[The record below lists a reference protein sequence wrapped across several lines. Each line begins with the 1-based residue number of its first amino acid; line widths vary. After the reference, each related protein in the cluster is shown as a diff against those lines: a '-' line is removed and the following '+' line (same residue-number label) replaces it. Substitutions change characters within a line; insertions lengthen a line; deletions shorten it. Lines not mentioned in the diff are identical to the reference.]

1 MATRRKAH
9 AVQIYDGAWYALGGF
24 THQHCCDC
32 GLVHKLEHKLEKG
45 RIFERVT
52 RDDKAT
58 ATNRR
63 LHGIEVVR
71 KDPR

>member
-1 MATRRKAH
+1 MARKRATP
-9 AVQIYDGAWYALGGF
+9 AVQIYDGQWYALGGY

-32 GLVHKLEHKLEKG
+32 ALVHTIEHKLVKG

-63 LHGIEVVR
+63 MHGIEVVR